1 MIHSGPLSEAVRP
14 ISGVDQ
20 SEGANCQGRK
30 KERICSGGGRE
41 SREYPSGTVYAHAP
55 TRLIQN
61 APANTSTHAITRLR
75 PRNTRQL
82 SSLKKSSESSSTREA
97 KISSPAEMA
106 FIVPTS
112 SSPTS
117 ESGLYSECVAM
128 PIAWPIGVLD
138 SVSRDNI
145 R

>member
-1 MIHSGPLSEAVRP
+1 MGGRENDSRWSVVGGGEGDKRGRP
-14 ISGVDQ
+14 ISGRQ
-20 SEGANCQGRK
+20 LPGTK
-30 KERICSGGGRE
+30 KERICSTGPVEAENTRVGLL
-41 SREYPSGTVYAHAP
+41 VYAHAP

-61 APANTSTHAITRLR
+61 APPNTSTQAITRLR

-82 SSLKKSSESSSTREA
+82 SSLRKSSESSSTREA
-97 KISSPAEMA
+97 KISRPAEMA
-106 FIVPTS
+106 FMVPTS

-138 SVSRDNI
+138 SQ
-145 R
+145 